1 MEREIK
7 FRAWSKT
14 NKKLIDLQKIT
25 PLALNA
31 SMNTQMALQGSG
43 GLFIPFHNDIVVE
56 QFTGLKD
63 CKGKDIYEG
72 DTLEIRN
79 LKSQYQKAI
88 LIGTVV
94 FQYSSFGVEIKQIPQ
109 WEGYSEFASR
119 PNIVWFLNIIDNK
132 EFEVIG
138 NTHEGDANVEDIHG

>member
-72 DTLEIRN
+72 DI
-79 LKSQYQKAI
+79 
-88 LIGTVV
+88 
-94 FQYSSFGVEIKQIPQ
+94 VEPKYNHISPFEVKFE
-109 WEGYSEFASR
+109 EGKF
-119 PNIVWFLNIIDNK
+119 NISGYAYKNC
-132 EFEVIG
+132 EVIG
-138 NTHEGDANVEDIHG
+138 NIHSGEANVEDIHGR